1 MHAAGDGAAAGRF
14 VVVEGGE
21 GVGKSTQV
29 ERLARALRAAGREV
43 VVTFE
48 PGDTKPG
55 AELRAV
61 LLHADSALDARA
73 ELLLMLAD
81 RAQHVAEVVRPALAR
96 GAVVVCDRYEPS
108 TLAYQG
114 VARGLGVDEVARLS
128 RWAAGELVPDAVIVL
143 DLPDAVAEARVSPD
157 RDRFERAGTEFHG
170 RVRAA
175 YRDLAAARGWSLVDA
190 DGTPGEVAARVLAVV
205 SAVVP

>member
-1 MHAAGDGAAAGRF
+1 VAAGRF

-29 ERLARALRAAGREV
+29 ARLAATLRASGREV

-48 PGDTKPG
+48 PGDTKSG

-61 LLHADSALDARA
+61 LLHAEVALDARA

-81 RAQHVAEVVRPALAR
+81 RAQHVAEVIRPAVER
-96 GAVVVCDRYEPS
+96 GAVVVCDRYSPS

-114 VARGLGVDEVARLS
+114 VARGLGADEVERLS
-128 RWAAGELVPDAVIVL
+128 RWAAGAVEPDVVIVL
-143 DLPDAVAEARVSPD
+143 DLPDAIAETRVSAD
-157 RDRFERAGTEFHG
+157 RDRFERAGSEFHA

-175 YRDLAAARGWSLVDA
+175 YRELAPARGWVLVDA
-190 DGTPGEVAARVLAVV
+190 DGSPDAVAARVRDAV
-205 SAVVP
+205 APIVP

>member
-1 MHAAGDGAAAGRF
+1 VAAGRF

-29 ERLARALRAAGREV
+29 ERLASALRATGREV
-43 VVTFE
+43 VVTYE
-48 PGDTKPG
+48 PGDTKAG
-55 AELRAV
+55 AQLRTV
-61 LLHADSALDARA
+61 LLHADLALDARA

-81 RAQHVAEVVRPALAR
+81 RAQHVAEVVRPALKR
-96 GAVVVCDRYEPS
+96 GAIVVCDRYTPS

-114 VARGLGVDEVARLS
+114 VARELGADEVERLS
-128 RWAAGELVPDAVIVL
+128 RWAAADVEPDVVIVL
-143 DLPDAVAEARVSPD
+143 DLPDALAEARVSPD
-157 RDRFERAGTEFHG
+157 RDRFERAGSDFHA

-175 YRDLAAARGWSLVDA
+175 YRDLAPARGWVLVAA
-190 DGTPGEVAARVLAVV
+190 DGTPDEVAARVLEAV